1 MDHHIPNHKIW
12 VLIVFSFILGA
23 FFSYWLMH
31 SSPNKQRLGCDYRI
45 ARVDGYEWVKPIL
58 SAEKECESGIYEE
71 LKQRLSK
78 QVDSLRQANMLLEA
92 SIYLRSFDRGEWM
105 AYREDTRYHPASLM
119 KVALLISVLKSAEV
133 QPGLLQQRLVYVA
146 PPEGTIQPQY
156 YSFPSIEPG
165 KEYTIAQLLEYMI
178 VYSDNHATWLL
189 ASRLNPQ
196 STPKLFADIGLNVL
210 VEDKERFTMSVTEMG
225 TLFKVI
231 FNSSYLSPA
240 SSEYAARL
248 MSRCAFAEGLR
259 KGLPPN
265 IRLWHKF
272 GEWRYAGHPYELHE
286 AGVFY
291 IEDVPYLVVIMTRGT
306 NTDRQAQS
314 IALLTRTLY
323 RYVLQQTSGAG
334 LGWAEQQDSAP

>member
-1 MDHHIPNHKIW
+1 M
-12 VLIVFSFILGA
+12 LLAFILGVTI
-23 FFSYWLMH
+23 SYWYMRAFGRQSKH
-31 SSPNKQRLGCDYRI
+31 SCDYRI
-45 ARVDGYEWVKPIL
+45 TRVEGYEWIKPLL
-58 SAEKECESGIYEE
+58 SAEEECESNAYNA
-71 LKQRLSK
+71 LKRRLVG
-78 QVDSLRQANMLLEA
+78 QIDSLRKAGMLQEV
-92 SIYLRSFDRGEWM
+92 SVYLRSFEQGKWM
-105 AYREDTRYHPASLM
+105 AYNEDARYHPASLM
-119 KVALLISVLKSAEV
+119 KVALLISMLKSAEV

-196 STPKLFADIGLNVL
+196 STPKLFADIGLDVL

-231 FNSSYLSPA
+231 FNSSYLSPE

-248 MSRCAFAEGLR
+248 MSRCAFAEGFR

-265 IRLWHKF
+265 VRLWHKF
-272 GEWRYAGHPYELHE
+272 GEWRYTGHPYELHE

-291 IEDVPYLVVIMTRGT
+291 VEGAPYLVVIMTRGT
-306 NTDRQAQS
+306 NTDQQAQS
-314 IALLTRTLY
+314 IALLTQTIY
-323 RYVLQQTSGAG
+323 RYVLQQTGGAE
-334 LGWAEQQDSAP
+334 LGWVEQQQKTAP